1 METGLSE
8 RKKVLYN
15 LKDEAE
21 ELEERI
27 DKLMTALFS
36 DGSLGKVGKMQFV
49 LMSKQLAGMQSYY
62 SALQNRIVDLMAK
75 EAAE

>member
-36 DGSLGKVGKMQFV
+36 DGFLGKVGKMQFV

>member
-27 DKLMTALFS
+27 DKLTTALFS
-36 DGSLGKVGKMQFV
+36 DGFLGKVGKMQFV